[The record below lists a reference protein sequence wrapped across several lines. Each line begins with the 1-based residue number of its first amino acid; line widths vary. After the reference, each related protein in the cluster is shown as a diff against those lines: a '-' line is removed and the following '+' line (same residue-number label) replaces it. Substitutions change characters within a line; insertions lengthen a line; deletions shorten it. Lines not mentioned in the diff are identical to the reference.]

1 MKSCADP
8 IYKFIVSLKSNHSGN
23 FIKNNKFSTKMEEI
37 FVNNKINEKLEC
49 DISKNNDS
57 NIIFLVCHGFLRNK
71 DQNFITRIFNS
82 LNTQKVNV
90 FKFSFSGCGGSE
102 GLIGDSSYIK
112 QQDDLRAVIDYL
124 KGQGFKRFGLIG
136 HSMGAS
142 VSILISE
149 NNEDIFW
156 LIDIAGPANPSK
168 IKERRFKDY
177 MDEVEA
183 TGKTIYHHPKLGDII
198 FNKQFFDD
206 AEKVDVLSSI
216 KNIKANLLIV
226 QGTDDKHV
234 SLEESEILFM
244 LAPNP
249 KTIQIISDGDHNF
262 TKDDMES
269 LLSTIRNWVNKW
281 VKKSSE

>member
-1 MKSCADP
+1 
-8 IYKFIVSLKSNHSGN
+8 
-23 FIKNNKFSTKMEEI
+23 MEEI